1 MNPKHPHMR
10 GSAQD
15 PDLYFQNREASNK
28 YYNQVPSI
36 VEENMKKVSQLTGR
50 NYSLFDYCGDK
61 NAENI
66 IVTMGSSCDVVEEA
80 VNYLINEGYK
90 VGLVKVRLFRPF
102 SLENFINS
110 LPETV
115 KYISVLDRCKEPGS
129 NGEPLYLDV
138 CNAVLKSKKDISV
151 IGGRY
156 GLSSKDFT
164 PSMVKAIFDNM
175 VSKAPI
181 VDFTVGITDDVTNLS
196 LPINEIINSTP
207 KGTVQCKFFG
217 LGSDGTVGANKQA
230 AKIIGNNTDLY
241 AQAYF
246 SYDSKKS
253 EGYTVSHLRFGNVPI
268 QSSYLIT
275 HADYIACHKDS
286 YVKVFDVLEGL
297 KDNGIFEIGRAHV

>member
-1 MNPKHPHMR
+1 
-10 GSAQD
+10 
-15 PDLYFQNREASNK
+15 
-28 YYNQVPSI
+28 
-36 VEENMKKVSQLTGR
+36 
-50 NYSLFDYCGDK
+50 
-61 NAENI
+61 
-66 IVTMGSSCDVVEEA
+66 
-80 VNYLINEGYK
+80 
-90 VGLVKVRLFRPF
+90 
-102 SLENFINS
+102 
-110 LPETV
+110 
-115 KYISVLDRCKEPGS
+115 
-129 NGEPLYLDV
+129 
-138 CNAVLKSKKDISV
+138 
-151 IGGRY
+151 
-156 GLSSKDFT
+156 
-164 PSMVKAIFDNM
+164 MVKAIFDNM

-286 YVKVFDVLEGL
+286 YVKVFDGLEG
-297 KDNGIFEIGRAHV
+297 